1 MDPTASDHGTEKIM
15 TTATFNIAGMHCA
28 SCAVRNE
35 RTLKKL
41 KGVFNATVNLA
52 THSARV
58 EYDDSVVSVVALH
71 DVVVENGYQVL
82 KPELARDHKERARR
96 ELRSAKQRAFL
107 ALLLA
112 SPAAALAM
120 LDIELPW
127 MLL

>member
-1 MDPTASDHGTEKIM
+1 M

-41 KGVFNATVNLA
+41 KGVFDATVNLA

-58 EYDDSVVSVVALH
+58 EFDDSVVSVGALH
-71 DVVVENGYQVL
+71 DVVVETGYQVL
-82 KPELARDHKERARR
+82 KPEFAQDHKARARQ
-96 ELRSAKQRAFL
+96 ELPSARQRAVL

-112 SPAAALAM
+112 CPAAGVAM
-120 LDIELPW
+120 VNFELPRVLIGH
-127 MLL
+127 MFRIRHD